1 MEEKVVEIYTTINKM
16 DGGFLVSRND
26 EDGNAEQKIFTN
38 LNKAI
43 AWIKEVLV
51 DKE

>member
-1 MEEKVVEIYTTINKM
+1 MSKEFKEIYTSINKM
-16 DGGFLVSRND
+16 DGGFLVTR
-26 EDGNAEQKIFTN
+26 EDEQKIFLN

-51 DKE
+51 DEKE

>member
-1 MEEKVVEIYTTINKM
+1 MSKEVYVSINKI
-16 DGGFLVSRND
+16 DGGMIATRQNGH
-26 EDGNAEQKIFTN
+26 EAEQKIFTN

-51 DKE
+51 EDKE

>member
-1 MEEKVVEIYTTINKM
+1 MEESYKEIYTSINKM
-16 DGGFLVSRND
+16 DGGFLVTRDN
-26 EDGNAEQKIFTN
+26 EQKIFTN

-51 DKE
+51 EDK

>member
-1 MEEKVVEIYTTINKM
+1 MKNEVYVSINKI
-16 DGGFLVSRND
+16 DGGLIAMRQK
-26 EDGNAEQKIFTN
+26 DGEAEQKIFTN

-51 DKE
+51 EDKE

>member
-1 MEEKVVEIYTTINKM
+1 MEEIKEVYTSINKM
-16 DGGFLVSRND
+16 DGGFLVTRSNGD
-26 EDGNAEQKIFTN
+26 DSEQKIFTN

-51 DKE
+51 

>member
-1 MEEKVVEIYTTINKM
+1 MVEVYTSINKM
-16 DGGFLVSRND
+16 DGGFLVTRTNHED
-26 EDGNAEQKIFTN
+26 ETEQKIFTN

-51 DKE
+51 DEE

>member
-1 MEEKVVEIYTTINKM
+1 MKEIYTSINKM
-16 DGGFLVSRND
+16 DGGFLVSRDN
-26 EDGNAEQKIFTN
+26 GGVGEQKIFTN

-51 DKE
+51 EDKE

>member
-1 MEEKVVEIYTTINKM
+1 MQEIYTSINKM
-16 DGGFLVSRND
+16 DGGFLVTRFNPSD
-26 EDGNAEQKIFTN
+26 DQSEQKIFTN

-51 DKE
+51 EDK